1 LSLLEKYKIY
11 IFLTKFKS
19 NLKVK
24 ILDIDSVLDI
34 SDKLLII
41 TIMQKQTLNRIR
53 EANASNFNDQQITKN
68 FDVSSSKFY

>member
-34 SDKLLII
+34 RDKLLII